1 MLVRKAW
8 CFFEQSGTFRDK
20 FKEFGIEAFDCDI
33 QNEYGKTDFN
43 IDLFEEIHK
52 AYECDQSIFDKIDS
66 DDLIFAFFTCT
77 RFTKQA
83 ELLFK
88 QVGKIFCHK
97 SEYDKISAA
106 MQAERERLDLFII
119 FSEMV
124 QVCIQKKIKIIIE
137 NPYSTDH
144 YLVRYFPIKSKV
156 IDFDRR
162 ERGDFF
168 KKPTQYWFINCEPSY
183 NMDALFNVQNIQGT
197 TRRVNDLP
205 FGSAQR
211 SEISSEYASQFIRE
225 FIL

>member
-1 MLVRKAW
+1 MLVKKAW

-33 QNEYGKTDFN
+33 QNEYGNTDFQ
-43 IDLFEEIHK
+43 IDLFEEIRN
-52 AYECDQSIFDKIDS
+52 AYEGGESIFDKIDS
-66 DDLIFAFFTCT
+66 DDLIFAFFPCT
-77 RFTKQA
+77 RFTRQA

-88 QVGKIFCHK
+88 QVGKIFCNK
-97 SEYDKISAA
+97 SDYDKISAA

-124 QVCIQKKIKIIIE
+124 QVCMQKKLKIIIE

-162 ERGDFF
+162 ERGDYF

-183 NMDALFNVQNIQGT
+183 NMCALFNVQYIQGI

-211 SEISSEYASQFIRE
+211 SEISPEYALQFIRE

>member
-1 MLVRKAW
+1 MLVKKAW

-20 FKEFGIEAFDCDI
+20 FKELGIESVDCDI
-33 QNEYGKTDFN
+33 QNEYGNTDFQ
-43 IDLFEEIHK
+43 IDLFEEIHN
-52 AYECDQSIFDKIDS
+52 AYEGGESIFDKIGS
-66 DDLIFAFFTCT
+66 DDLIFAFFPCT

-88 QVGKIFCHK
+88 QLGKVFCNK
-97 SEYDKISAA
+97 SDYEKISAS
-106 MQAERERLDLFII
+106 MQAERERLDLFIT

-124 QVCIQKKIKIIIE
+124 QVCMQKNLKIIIE

-144 YLVRYFPIKSKV
+144 YLVRYFPIKSKL

-183 NMDALFNVQNIQGT
+183 NMGALFNVQYIQRI

-211 SEISSEYASQFIRE
+211 SEISSEYASQFINE